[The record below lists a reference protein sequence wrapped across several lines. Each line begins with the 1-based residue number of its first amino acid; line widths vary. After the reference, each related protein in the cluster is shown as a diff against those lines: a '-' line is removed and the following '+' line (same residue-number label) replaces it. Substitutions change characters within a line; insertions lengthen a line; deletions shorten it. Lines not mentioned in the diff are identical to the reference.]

1 MLCVGGVGL
10 SLGAVMGIRLG
21 AGCGWVGYG
30 VKLGA
35 RCGWGGIGTW
45 L

>member
-21 AGCGWVGYG
+21 AGCGWVG
-30 VKLGA
+30 VWSEA
-35 RCGWGGIGTW
+35 RC
-45 L
+45 